1 MNNFFFYIFLKEKL
15 IEKIRNLLKFLKRRN
30 VEEHTKE
37 YNIEE
42 YIGTMQTGLQLG
54 FTQEVIIQERVSVS
68 DIEKLIALK
77 KRIWR

>member
-1 MNNFFFYIFLKEKL
+1 M
-15 IEKIRNLLKFLKRRN
+15 EKIRNLLKFLKRN
-30 VEEHTKE
+30 KTVEKYT
-37 YNIEE
+37 IEE